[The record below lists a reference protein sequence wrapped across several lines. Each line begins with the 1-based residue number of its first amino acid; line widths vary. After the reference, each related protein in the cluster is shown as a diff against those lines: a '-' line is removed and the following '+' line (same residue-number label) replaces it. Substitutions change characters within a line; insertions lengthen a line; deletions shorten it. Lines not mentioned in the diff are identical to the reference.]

1 MFADLLAGAPAPLLA
16 LAITGA
22 AVGIM
27 RLVAWDAVR
36 ARRQRE
42 FGGGWK
48 ALQQDRIARTV
59 PVTPLPAGGALAR
72 RERTLQGWRIVQ
84 RNRIARRRCD
94 RVSYW

>member
-1 MFADLLAGAPAPLLA
+1 MFADLLAGAPEPLLA

-22 AVGIM
+22 AVVVM

-48 ALQQDRIARTV
+48 ALQRDRIARTV
-59 PVTPLPAGGALAR
+59 PPLPAGGALAR
-72 RERTLQGWRIVQ
+72 RESTLQGWQNVQ
-84 RNRIARRRCD
+84 RNRIARRRCN